1 MSLKKRMFHSSMTI
15 LFLSLISLLVV
26 VFLVL
31 VVFEDSIERKLWTME
46 QAKLDN
52 RISQVASMVDEAGI
66 QDIEKLVQ
74 DTEEI
79 GYEAAVDV
87 IRGLGLGADDYI
99 TKPFDPS
106 QLVARV
112 RSHLKRYERLT
123 KDRRKDREN
132 LC

>member
-15 LFLSLISLLVV
+15 LFLSFISLLVV

-79 GYEAAVDV
+79 GYEA
-87 IRGLGLGADDYI
+87 G
-99 TKPFDPS
+99 
-106 QLVARV
+106 
-112 RSHLKRYERLT
+112 
-123 KDRRKDREN
+123 
-132 LC
+132 